1 MSLEKTL
8 PKDYYFSAEIFA
20 EEREK
25 IFYDQWVCVGRTLDV
40 HEPGDYLSVDLAGE
54 SIIVVRD
61 EQRQIN
67 AFYNLCRHR
76 GSRLVSMAVADNGEQ
91 VRVAGCFR
99 KTIRCPY
106 HSWVYGLNGSLRLAP
121 HIETLPNTGESGDFS
136 LNRISV
142 DTWGGFIFVNLS
154 AAEPLAPLAD
164 QLGEIP
170 QRVIRYPLADLVVG
184 KRIEYTVAANWK
196 VILENYNECY
206 HCAGVHPEL
215 CKIVPS
221 FREGGGA
228 NLDWDDGIPH
238 REGAYTFTF
247 DGTTR
252 RKPFPGLNESEK
264 TRHKGELAY
273 PNLMISL
280 SPDHV
285 AAFILLPV
293 DPGCTRIICEFL
305 FHPSEQSKDD
315 FDPNDAAGFWDLVN
329 RQDWAICE
337 NVQQGMSSRA
347 FQRGYYAPMEDLSL
361 DIRRYI
367 EHRLGR
373 RVQQ

>member
-1 MSLEKTL
+1 MVLEKTL
-8 PKDYYFSAEIFA
+8 PKEFYFSPEIFG

-25 IFYDQWVCVGRTLDV
+25 ILFGQWVCIGRVDEIPET
-40 HEPGDYLSVDLAGE
+40 GNYLAVNLGGE

-61 EQRQIN
+61 EQRQLK
-67 AFYNLCRHR
+67 AFFNLCSHR
-76 GSRLVSMAVADNGEQ
+76 GSRLVSMEVAEEERM
-91 VRVAGCFR
+91 RVAGFFR

-106 HSWVYGLNGSLRLAP
+106 HSWVYGLDGGLRLAP
-121 HIETLPNTGESGDFS
+121 HLDDLTTDEAASEFS
-136 LNRISV
+136 LKGV
-142 DTWGGFIFVNLS
+142 AVGTWGGFIFLNLS
-154 AAEPLAPLAD
+154 AAVPVVSLTD

-170 QRVIRYPLADLVVG
+170 QRLSRYPLADLVVG
-184 KRIEYTVAANWK
+184 RRIEYSVAANWK

-206 HCAGVHPEL
+206 HCVGVHPEL
-215 CKIVPS
+215 CRIVPA
-221 FREGGGA
+221 FREAGGA

-247 DGTTR
+247 DGTTK
-252 RKPFPGLNESEK
+252 RKPFPGLNEAEK

-280 SPDHV
+280 SADHV
-285 AAFILLPV
+285 AAFTLLPV
-293 DPGCTRIICEFL
+293 DPVRTHIICEFL
-305 FHPSEQSKDD
+305 FHPSEADKND

-337 NVQQGMSSRA
+337 NVQRGMSSRA
-347 FQRGYYAPMEDLSL
+347 FERGYCAPMEDLSL

-367 EHRLGR
+367 ERSLGNSADD
-373 RVQQ
+373 